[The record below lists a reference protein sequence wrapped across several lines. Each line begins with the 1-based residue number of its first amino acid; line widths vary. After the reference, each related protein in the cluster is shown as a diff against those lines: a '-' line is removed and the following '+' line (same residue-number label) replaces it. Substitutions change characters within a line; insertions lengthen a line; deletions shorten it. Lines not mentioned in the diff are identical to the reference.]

1 MRTFEAIDIDPN
13 DFYSHDNTAKEML
26 SRRTAHLHQ
35 LVENTR
41 VSMCA
46 TFGRNVIVDVKVWR
60 EGYRLLCE
68 AWYDFTPDRLPASKE
83 DIEKGNEINRFNLF
97 TRSIASNTLPE

>member
-1 MRTFEAIDIDPN
+1 MRTFEAIDLDPN
-13 DFYSHDNTAKEML
+13 DFQNHDDAKQML

-46 TFGRNVIVDVKVWR
+46 AFGRNVVVDVKVWR
-60 EGYRLLCE
+60 DGYRLLCE

-83 DIEKGNEINRFNLF
+83 DILKGNDINRFNLF
-97 TRSIASNTLPE
+97 INKIAQIVTLE